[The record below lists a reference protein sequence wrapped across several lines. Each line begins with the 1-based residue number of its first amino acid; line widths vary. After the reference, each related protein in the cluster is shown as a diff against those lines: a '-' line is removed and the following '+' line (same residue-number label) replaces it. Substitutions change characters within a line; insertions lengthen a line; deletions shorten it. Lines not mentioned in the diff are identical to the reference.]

1 MKRKRTSVAK
11 TDHPLRVVLVTL
23 DNHVSGAW
31 SRAADALSKQV
42 PALSVS
48 AHAATEWDRD
58 PAALDDTLA
67 AIADGDIV
75 IVTMLFLEAHI
86 EAVRAA
92 LADRREA
99 CDAMICCM
107 SAPEIMRLTRM
118 GRFRMDTEATGAL
131 ALLKRLRGGGDKT
144 GRSAGAQQM
153 TMLRRLP
160 RLLRFIP
167 GTAQDVRAYFLTL
180 QYWLAGSETNLG
192 RMMAFLI
199 NRYAS
204 DAHAGTRDALTYEP
218 PLEYPDTGLYH
229 QRLPDRITDDPKVLG
244 KAAKKAVTGTVGVL
258 LMRSYAL
265 SGNSAHYD
273 AVIESLEARGLRVI
287 PAFASGLDARP
298 AVKAFFMDRGEP
310 IVDAVVSLTGFSLVG
325 GPAYND
331 TDAAQEM
338 LEALDVPYLAVQG
351 LEFQSLQDWESSSM
365 GLMTIYS
372 FAILFVLKLS
382 NT

>member
-1 MKRKRTSVAK
+1 MKQKRTSVAK
-11 TDHPLRVVLVTL
+11 TDNPLRVVLVTL

-31 SRAADALSKQV
+31 SRAAMQLSSQA
-42 PALSVS
+42 PSLSVS
-48 AHAATEWDRD
+48 SHAATEWDRD
-58 PAALDDTLA
+58 PAALDATRA
-67 AIADGDIV
+67 AIAEGDIV
-75 IVTMLFLEAHI
+75 IVTMLFLESHI
-86 EAVRAA
+86 EAVREVLAA
-92 LADRREA
+92 RREH
-99 CDAMICCM
+99 CDALICCM

-180 QYWLAGSETNLG
+180 QYWLAGSETNLA

-199 NRYAS
+199 NRYAG
-204 DAHAGTRDALTYEP
+204 DAHAVIRDAMTYEP

-229 QRLPDRITDDPKVLG
+229 QRLPDRITDDPKLLG
-244 KAAKKAVTGTVGVL
+244 KAAKKAGKGTVGVL

-273 AVIESLEARGLRVI
+273 AVIESLESRGLRVI

-310 IVDAVVSLTGFSLVG
+310 IVDAV
-325 GPAYND
+325 
-331 TDAAQEM
+331 
-338 LEALDVPYLAVQG
+338 
-351 LEFQSLQDWESSSM
+351 
-365 GLMTIYS
+365 I
-372 FAILFVLKLS
+372 
-382 NT
+382 

>member
-58 PAALDDTLA
+58 PAALDDTLT
-67 AIADGDIV
+67 AIAKGDIV

-167 GTAQDVRAYFLTL
+167 GTAQDL
-180 QYWLAGSETNLG
+180 S
-192 RMMAFLI
+192 LI
-199 NRYAS
+199 
-204 DAHAGTRDALTYEP
+204 H
-218 PLEYPDTGLYH
+218 
-229 QRLPDRITDDPKVLG
+229 I
-244 KAAKKAVTGTVGVL
+244 
-258 LMRSYAL
+258 
-265 SGNSAHYD
+265 
-273 AVIESLEARGLRVI
+273 
-287 PAFASGLDARP
+287 
-298 AVKAFFMDRGEP
+298 
-310 IVDAVVSLTGFSLVG
+310 
-325 GPAYND
+325 
-331 TDAAQEM
+331 
-338 LEALDVPYLAVQG
+338 
-351 LEFQSLQDWESSSM
+351 
-365 GLMTIYS
+365 
-372 FAILFVLKLS
+372 
-382 NT
+382 

>member
-1 MKRKRTSVAK
+1 MKRKRTTAAEANA
-11 TDHPLRVVLVTL
+11 PLRVVLITL
-23 DNHVSGAW
+23 DNHVNGAW
-31 SRAADALSKQV
+31 SRAADALSDQ
-42 PALSVS
+42 VS
-48 AHAATEWDRD
+48 ALRVSSHAATEWDRD
-58 PAALDDTLA
+58 PAALESALS
-67 AIADGDIV
+67 AISEGDIV

-86 EAVRAA
+86 EAVRGA
-92 LADRREA
+92 LTDRREH

-180 QYWLAGSETNLG
+180 QYWLAGSETNLS

-199 NRYAS
+199 NRYAN
-204 DAHAGTRDALTYEP
+204 DAHAATRDALTYEP

-229 QRLPDRITDDPKVLG
+229 QKLPDRITDDPKALG
-244 KAAKKAVTGTVGVL
+244 KTTKQPTTGTVGVL

-273 AVIESLEARGLRVI
+273 AVIASLEARGLRVI

-298 AVKAFFMDRGEP
+298 AVNAFFMEGDRP

-331 TDAAQEM
+331 TDAAQAL
-338 LEALDVPYLAVQG
+338 LESLDVPYLAVQG
-351 LEFQSLQDWESSSM
+351 LEFQSLQRP
-365 GLMTIYS
+365 
-372 FAILFVLKLS
+372 
-382 NT
+382 